1 MRKVS
6 HRMAGSPGLNE
17 SKAAKKAMLV
27 ESGRAAKF
35 MEALPGMIAENNRI
49 AGAIGAVLTSYLASR
64 DPTKMK
70 IGEVLS
76 LADVFLALTRNA
88 IAAHETLH
96 KTAGMPAPGMG
107 RDDDGNLLNGEIHL
121 PERRPNDLDRIVAD
135 SKGE

>member
-17 SKAAKKAMLV
+17 SKVAKKAMLV

-64 DPTKMK
+64 DPTKMN

-76 LADVFLALTRNA
+76 LADVFSALTRNA
-88 IAAHETLH
+88 ITRDAAQD
-96 KTAGMPAPGMG
+96 G
-107 RDDDGNLLNGEIHL
+107 RYASARHGPL
-121 PERRPNDLDRIVAD
+121 A
-135 SKGE
+135 